1 MRRLVLVTRPGAGEV
16 TLSAF
21 RPRDESTCG
30 IRLQCR
36 RFVLGS
42 RAGSDTPKGRSSIWQ
57 STGLQNQRLGVRVPP
72 PLLYGPPHYEDIMNR
87 ELRRLQEKEE
97 KRARDR
103 RGAKTQARRN
113 RERVG
118 LRQFVSEVRTEL
130 KRVAWPSR
138 REVITFTAVTL
149 ITSVF
154 VTAYAFG
161 LDLTLKRAV
170 LELLALR

>member
-1 MRRLVLVTRPGAGEV
+1 
-16 TLSAF
+16 
-21 RPRDESTCG
+21 
-30 IRLQCR
+30 
-36 RFVLGS
+36 
-42 RAGSDTPKGRSSIWQ
+42 
-57 STGLQNQRLGVRVPP
+57 
-72 PLLYGPPHYEDIMNR
+72 MNR

-103 RGAKTQARRN
+103 RGAQVQARKR

-118 LRQFVSEVRTEL
+118 IRQFVGEVRTEL

-138 REVITFTAVTL
+138 REVTTFTLVTL
-149 ITSVF
+149 ITSAF
-154 VTAYAFG
+154 VTAYTFG